1 MTNKSLKIEINV
13 SMYESIDELKDSPAI
28 DNIMSK
34 VVDILKKKG
43 QKASNGSLLKYYT
56 VVPNASSDEEVSETS
71 VDNDSIDNVTDCQLP
86 SPVSSGSHI
95 FFSIRNNVCIQPHN
109 VQKDHNRNAMNDY
122 QSLSEAE
129 MDSIIGR
136 TFPYNDILN
145 DDIAKSARLVVNKFK
160 EILRELNH
168 NSIKRKG
175 VLKRLSPDFVKEF
188 RQSGLRTTVTPY
200 IHIIG
205 NHLFEFEAFN
215 DLGDYNMQGVEK
227 NNDLLSRLYFSSTN
241 PAKNPLLTML
251 QKLYRMLEM
260 NFQDEKERGAMAKF
274 ARTGVYDFVG
284 ENLSESESDT
294 EDHTILCRNKSEYI
308 ESEDEREEQ
317 LDSSIIATDED
328 DKDETELEE
337 SNNNNN
343 SNNHNS
349 INHNNRSNNNVY
361 IESPVLIIINK

>member
-1 MTNKSLKIEINV
+1 
-13 SMYESIDELKDSPAI
+13 
-28 DNIMSK
+28 
-34 VVDILKKKG
+34 
-43 QKASNGSLLKYYT
+43 
-56 VVPNASSDEEVSETS
+56 
-71 VDNDSIDNVTDCQLP
+71 
-86 SPVSSGSHI
+86 
-95 FFSIRNNVCIQPHN
+95 
-109 VQKDHNRNAMNDY
+109 MNDY

-175 VLKRLSPDFVKEF
+175 VLKRLSLDFVKEF

-260 NFQDEKERGAMAKF
+260 NFQDEKERDAMAKF
-274 ARTGVYDFVG
+274 ARTGVYDFVE

-317 LDSSIIATDED
+317 FDSSIIATDED